1 MTFWNSNIIKLQLR
15 LLFLCF
21 YERKIDD
28 KNGRELG
35 DYWQPESRLTKKAI
49 FSISTIQ
56 KSPLYL
62 AAQLQLHHLSLSIG
76 SNIWISTKRKPML
89 WLASFIRAMLPSS
102 MLMNRINHLLT
113 ISNLIASASLAANP
127 PENSMTFWK
136 SVIRK
141 AASAAFF
148 ML

>member
-1 MTFWNSNIIKLQLR
+1 MNIYYRKLV
-15 LLFLCF
+15 
-21 YERKIDD
+21 K
-28 KNGRELG
+28 KNWIQSSDFSHIEFRRSMESLSSSK
-35 DYWQPESRLTKKAI
+35 PESRLTKKAI
-49 FSISTIQ
+49 FCISTIQ

-102 MLMNRINHLLT
+102 MLMNRIYHLLT

-136 SVIRK
+136 SEIRK